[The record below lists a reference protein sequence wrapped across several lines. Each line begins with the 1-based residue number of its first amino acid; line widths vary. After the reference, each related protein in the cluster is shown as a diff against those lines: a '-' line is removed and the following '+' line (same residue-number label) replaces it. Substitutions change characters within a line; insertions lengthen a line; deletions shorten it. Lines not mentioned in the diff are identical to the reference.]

1 MTEHPAGGPPT
12 PADVQ
17 AAAARIKGEARVT
30 PVLRDPELD
39 ERLGFQAFF
48 KCENLQRTGA
58 FKFRGAF
65 NAVRCL
71 DERGVEGDVATH
83 SSGNHGAALALA
95 ARLSGRKAHIVMPEN
110 ALASKF
116 RNVRLNGGEVHECE
130 STQAARE
137 AGLERLV
144 EEQGCVPI
152 PPYDHADVI
161 AGQGTAT
168 LELMAQVDE
177 LDAIVTPVGGGGLVS
192 GSALATRTARRPPRV
207 FAAEPAGA
215 DDTARSVQ
223 AGRRVTELNPE
234 TVCDGLRALVGV
246 LNFEL
251 IARHVS
257 AVFTVRDEDTVAA
270 MRTLRHHLG
279 LLVEPSSS
287 LVLAALEAERERF
300 AGQRVGIVLSGG
312 NLDLAHLPDGFLD
325 ATG

>member
-17 AAAARIKGEARVT
+17 AAAARIKGQGRVT
-30 PVLRDPELD
+30 PVLSDPDLD
-39 ERLGFQAFF
+39 EQLGFRVFF

-58 FKFRGAF
+58 FKFRGAC
-65 NAVRCL
+65 NAVRRL
-71 DERGVEGDVATH
+71 DERGVQGDVATH

-116 RNVRLNGGEVHECE
+116 DNVRRNGGEVHECE
-130 STQAARE
+130 ASQAARE

-144 EEQGCVPI
+144 DEQGCVPI

-161 AGQGTAT
+161 AGQGTAA
-168 LELMAQVDE
+168 LELLAQVDG
-177 LDAIVTPVGGGGLVS
+177 LDALITPVGGGGLVS
-192 GSALATRTARRPPRV
+192 GCALAAQTARTPPRV
-207 FAAEPAGA
+207 YAAEPAGA

-223 AGRRVTELNPE
+223 AGRRVTDIRPD
-234 TVCDGLRALVGV
+234 TVCDGLRAIVGV

-257 AVFTVRDEDTVAA
+257 AVFTVQDPDTVSA

-287 LVLAALEAERERF
+287 LVLAALLAERERF
-300 AGQRVGIVLSGG
+300 EGQRVGVILTGG

-325 ATG
+325 ERD

>member
-1 MTEHPAGGPPT
+1 MTEHSAVGPPT

-30 PVLRDPELD
+30 PVLNDPGLD
-39 ERLGFQAFF
+39 RRLGFRAFF
-48 KCENLQRTGA
+48 KCENLQRSGA
-58 FKFRGAF
+58 FKFRGAR

-71 DERGVEGDVATH
+71 DERDIPGDVATH

-95 ARLSGRKAHIVMPEN
+95 ARLSGRKAHIVMPDN

-116 RNVRLNGGEVHECE
+116 ANVRRNGGEVHRCE

-144 EEQGCVPI
+144 AEQGCVPI

-161 AGQGTAT
+161 AGQGTAA
-168 LELMAQVDE
+168 LEMFGQVDE

-192 GSALATRTARRPPRV
+192 GSALAALSARRPPAV
-207 FAAEPAGA
+207 YAVEPAGA

-223 AGRRVTELNPE
+223 AGRRITDIRPD
-234 TVCDGLRALVGV
+234 TVCDGLRAIVGV

-251 IARHVS
+251 ISRHVS
-257 AVFTVRDEDTVAA
+257 GVFTVRDEDTVAA
-270 MRTLRHHLG
+270 MRTLWHELG

-287 LVLAALEAERERF
+287 LVLAALEAERARF
-300 AGQRVGIVLSGG
+300 AGQRVGIILSGG
-312 NLDLAHLPDGFLD
+312 NLDLAHLPDGFPD
-325 ATG
+325 AAG